1 MVKPRKTTAQHAKE
15 VRELGVLEL
24 TGEYLGARI
33 KTRYYCPKHDFY
45 DDALPTNVLKGRGLK
60 CCKQQY
66 LKDQGAQKRAKA
78 AAE

>member
-33 KTRYYCPKHDFY
+33 KTRYYCPKHDFS

-60 CCKQQY
+60 CCKGIY
-66 LKDQGAQKRAKA
+66 
-78 AAE
+78 